1 MTPEHPSSADATI
14 ALAAMGSKGNLL
26 ILLPDAF
33 RLPFLSSAPSAYNSS
48 NDLTSAS
55 FGGGSMNGKSRMLS
69 TFAWPSAEEPHPRG
83 WLEATPG

>member
-1 MTPEHPSSADATI
+1 
-14 ALAAMGSKGNLL
+14 MGSKGNLL

-69 TFAWPSAEEPHPRG
+69 TFMAFS
-83 WLEATPG
+83 